1 MFPDSLLFLAG
12 FVKRYYAVV
21 SLPHICRRWL
31 HSENDQRCFVF
42 FVFFFVFSE
51 EEKKHAQC
59 GVIMVRDS
67 DKAFVETWV
76 ELRGTF
82 V

>member
-31 HSENDQRCFVF
+31 HRKACENDQRCFVF
-42 FVFFFVFSE
+42 FVVFFLSFL
-51 EEKKHAQC
+51 KKKKNMHSVASLWCVTQ
-59 GVIMVRDS
+59 IRHLL
-67 DKAFVETWV
+67 K
-76 ELRGTF
+76 RGWN
-82 V
+82 

>member
-31 HSENDQRCFVF
+31 HRKACENDQRCFVF

-51 EEKKHAQC
+51 EKKNMHSVASLWCVTQ
-59 GVIMVRDS
+59 IRHLL
-67 DKAFVETWV
+67 K
-76 ELRGTF
+76 RGWN
-82 V
+82 

>member
-31 HSENDQRCFVF
+31 HRKACENDQRCFVF
-42 FVFFFVFSE
+42 FVFFFLSFL
-51 EEKKHAQC
+51 KKKKNMHSVASLWCVTQ
-59 GVIMVRDS
+59 IRHLL
-67 DKAFVETWV
+67 K
-76 ELRGTF
+76 RGWN
-82 V
+82 

>member
-51 EEKKHAQC
+51 EKKTCTVWRHYGA
-59 GVIMVRDS
+59 
-67 DKAFVETWV
+67 
-76 ELRGTF
+76 
-82 V
+82 